1 MKQKL
6 QFRNKPDANA
16 LQTRKMAVASPG
28 PSTVNEDKRSVEAV
42 MASDAPV
49 RTWDWDLGMVD
60 EVLLMSGAEYPEQ
73 VPLLDT
79 HSRYSAADVL
89 GSVRDIRPE
98 GSQLLGTVYFSSTT
112 DADDVFT
119 KVREG
124 HLTDFSV
131 GYLVTKSRFV
141 EDGMTEE
148 IDGQEFTGP
157 VKVALRW
164 EVRELSICPIGADQ
178 QAKARSKATTH
189 TKESIMDPKLR
200 EFLESRG
207 LVKDASEEQAWAFLQ
222 TLETKAEKQAGQGRR
237 SDDNPPAS
245 VPAKHDGENVDA
257 ERTRAA
263 EIMALGQRH
272 DCMDLATEA
281 LRSGQDLAGFQ
292 AAVLEHV
299 SKQDDTSNPGFRAE
313 MGETDK
319 EKFRSAVQDSLM
331 FRSGIGGEQND
342 LASYSLRELARECLT
357 RSGSRASGGNVMQ
370 MVGRAMTAS
379 DFPIILANTANRS
392 LAEGYE
398 AADETWAEWCAT
410 GSVSDFKTH
419 TMARAGETD
428 DLEEVPEN
436 GEYKYG
442 SRSEAQEQYAI
453 ATYGKKFAIS
463 RQAVI
468 NDDLGALTDIPFQHG
483 EAAARK
489 VGDVAYVVLTGNA
502 AMGDG
507 VALFHADHGNLAESA
522 GLPVIATLGSA
533 VAAMKVQ
540 KDIGGKRRLNIRP
553 RFFLAPVALEV
564 STEQILKSSLEGTQ
578 AKPNL
583 INPYTG
589 NYFTRV
595 YEPRLDDDSA
605 KAWYL
610 AGPKGKTIKVFFLNG
625 NQKPYME
632 TRNGWD
638 IDGVEYKV
646 RMDCGAKAVD
656 WRAVYKNAGA

>member
-1 MKQKL
+1 
-6 QFRNKPDANA
+6 
-16 LQTRKMAVASPG
+16 MA
-28 PSTVNEDKRSVEAV
+28 T
-42 MASDAPV
+42 DAPV
-49 RTWDWDLGMVD
+49 RTYDWDMGLVD
-60 EVLLMSGAEYPEQ
+60 EVLLMSGAECPDQ
-73 VPLLDT
+73 VPLLDS
-79 HSRYSAADVL
+79 HSRWSASDVL
-89 GSVRDIRPE
+89 GSVRNIRIE
-98 GSQLLGTVYFSSTT
+98 GNQLLGTVHFSSTPG
-112 DADDVFT
+112 ADEVFT

-131 GYLVTKSRFV
+131 GYLVADARFI
-141 EDGMTEE
+141 EDGMIEE

-157 VKVALRW
+157 IKVATRW
-164 EVRELSICPIGADQ
+164 VLHELSICPIGADN
-178 QAKARSKATTH
+178 QAKARSKATNH
-189 TKESIMDPKLR
+189 TQESIMDPKLR

-207 LVKDASEEQAWAFLQ
+207 LAKDASDEQAWAFLQ
-222 TLETKAEKQAGQGRR
+222 TLETKSENREGQGQRSGETPAEGTQDGQSQRR
-237 SDDNPPAS
+237 AATQQSDNQ
-245 VPAKHDGENVDA
+245 GEQSVDA

-263 EIMALGQRH
+263 EIMALGRRH

-281 LRSGQDLAGFQ
+281 IRSGQDLAGFQ
-292 AAVLEHV
+292 SVVLKHL
-299 SKQDDTSNPGFRAE
+299 SKQDDETPGFRAE
-313 MGETDK
+313 MGDTDQ
-319 EKFRSAVQDSLM
+319 EKFRAAVQDSLL
-331 FRSGIGGEQND
+331 FRAGICTVEQND

-357 RSGSRASGGNVMQ
+357 RSGHNARGGNVIQ
-370 MVGRAMTAS
+370 MVGRAMTSS
-379 DFPIILANTANRS
+379 DFPLILANTANKS

-398 AADETWAEWCAT
+398 TADETWADWCAT

-419 TMARAGETD
+419 TMVRAGETD
-428 DLEEVPEN
+428 DLEEVPDS
-436 GEYKYG
+436 GEYKHG
-442 SRSEAQEQYAI
+442 IRSEAQEQYAI
-453 ATYGKKFAIS
+453 ATYGKLFAIS
-463 RQAVI
+463 RQAII
-468 NDDLGALTDIPFQHG
+468 NDDLSALTDIPFQHG

-507 VALFHADHGNLAESA
+507 IALFDADHGNLAGSA
-522 GLPVIATLGSA
+522 GVPAIATLGA
-533 VAAMKVQ
+533 GVAAMKIQ

-553 RFFLAPVALEV
+553 RFLVAPVALEV

-583 INPYTG
+583 INPYSG

-595 YEPRLDDDSA
+595 YEPRLDDDSP

-638 IDGVEYKV
+638 VDGVEYKV

-656 WRAVYKNAGA
+656 WRAIYKNAGE